1 MTVELG
7 IGRLKRLD
15 EFNLHELETVRLI
28 LRGDSVVDWHRLNL
42 ANEEQARSLLIA
54 HEFNPDDPAHRAR
67 LESIKNE
74 AVSYLRRQFDFPIP
88 QPVAR
93 LSVEELLL
101 LASGKGHRQL
111 CACTILKSMHIIHHL
126 DGRELLF
133 SLPMSDQDV
142 FHLVEEK
149 VYRIIGGMLSAGF
162 PIVEFV
168 GGRKNKDSLYTK
180 LLSKRDSSASQVYDK
195 LRFRIVTR
203 SADDILPVLLYLTER
218 LLPFSLIL
226 SGESI
231 NTIFH
236 FKAYCQRHP
245 HLQAMVDDFQ
255 TGIDDAYT
263 PTDNRFSGQSY
274 RVIHFVC
281 DLPVRLPAAT
291 MEMAPPAAWSLG
303 PIVFVLC
310 EFQLLD
316 RETEASN
323 ELGDASHERYK
334 DRQKQAVKRRLK
346 IGVRPL
352 RNPGHDDSKQSDKEP
367 PTPKP
372 PVSPPT
378 LRVPSTPAPPRAPVV
393 PVTPPPASIK
403 PERPPSRPFSAGPH
417 GSPPS
422 RPPSHPGHAGP
433 QSARSPGKAARRPPK
448 PPSRHRGKKRG

>member
-1 MTVELG
+1 MNAELG
-7 IGRLKRLD
+7 IGRLKTLD
-15 EFNLHELETVRLI
+15 ELSLHEVESVRLI

-42 ANEEQARSLLIA
+42 ENAEQARALLVA
-54 HEFNPDDPAHRAR
+54 HEFNPDDAAHRAR

-88 QPVAR
+88 SPVA
-93 LSVEELLL
+93 VAPIEDLLL

-111 CACTILKSMHIIHHL
+111 CACTILKAMHIIHHL

-149 VYRIIGGMLSAGF
+149 VYRVIGGMLSAGF

-180 LLSKRDSSASQVYDK
+180 LLSKTDSSASQIYDK

-218 LLPFSLIL
+218 LFPFSLVVAN
-226 SGESI
+226 ESI
-231 NTIFH
+231 NTIYH
-236 FKAYCQRHP
+236 FKTYCQRHP
-245 HLQAMVDDFQ
+245 HLRTMVKDFQ

-263 PTDNRFSGQSY
+263 PSDNRFSGPSY
-274 RVIHFVC
+274 RVIHFVV

-291 MEMAPPAAWSLG
+291 MEMAPPTAWSLG

-310 EFQLLD
+310 EFQILD

-334 DRQKQAVKRRLK
+334 DRQRAAVKRRLK

-352 RNPGHDDSKQSDKEP
+352 NSPPSQRTPASTHGSSPREVEKQQKPSTKP
-367 PTPKP
+367 PTRP
-372 PVSPPT
+372 
-378 LRVPSTPAPPRAPVV
+378 
-393 PVTPPPASIK
+393 TPPPQEG
-403 PERPPSRPFSAGPH
+403 PREERR
-417 GSPPS
+417 
-422 RPPSHPGHAGP
+422 
-433 QSARSPGKAARRPPK
+433 KERREKPK
-448 PPSRHRGKKRG
+448 PGR